1 MTDLVEITVPLLREH
16 ENALCV
22 SKTGSGDDA
31 VFLRKR
37 EIVGFEVAGRDQVFV
52 VLPRTLAAERG
63 LCS

>member
-1 MTDLVEITVPLLREH
+1 MADLVEITVPLLREH

-37 EIVGFEVAGRDQVFV
+37 EVHAYEPSGLGMVFV
-52 VLPRTLAAERG
+52 VLERALATQRG
-63 LCS
+63 LCT